1 MDQIGIDP
9 YAVILLLGI
18 MLKLYVND
26 IYFSKTFLG
35 MSHLWMN
42 SIFQNL
48 MFWPCDCCK
57 QCACLHISKTTDA
70 TWLLSSRPPVA
81 RRLPPTQTRLTL
93 FMGRRIFYHRR
104 WAANLISYGSL
115 ARDTVLA
122 WPRHI
127 SRPRLSDYLL
137 KVRKLKKFWFLSFSK
152 KTTKFT

>member
-1 MDQIGIDP
+1 MYYMDQIGIDP

-70 TWLLSSRPPVA
+70 MWLLSSRPPVA

-104 WAANLISYGSL
+104 RWAANLISYGSL

-122 WPRHI
+122 
-127 SRPRLSDYLL
+127 
-137 KVRKLKKFWFLSFSK
+137 
-152 KTTKFT
+152 